1 MKILIISY
9 HYFPVLNPRAFR
21 WSEVSSELV
30 NQGHKV
36 HVLAHKAKNSSS
48 FEKINGVRIYRT
60 GKSMPDYK
68 KSNDNSKHTV
78 NVKKGL
84 LIIFKSKVLNL
95 LFLIIKTIY
104 DFTWKKLFWPDS
116 NFLWYFSGLRESK
129 KLVRKYNYDK
139 IITVSHPFTCHLIGL
154 RLKNKYPNL
163 FWLADSGDP
172 FCFVR
177 LTKINNTKLYSNL
190 NYFIERKVFEKAN
203 ILSFT
208 TQGTIDKYS
217 EIFPSVYSKFNL
229 IPPLVKLSDS
239 YPYNIN
245 KQNKNKIIFSFFGQL
260 YKNLRTPDG
269 LLYMLQSLINSD
281 NKFKEIIELH
291 FYGDHTPCLDSFNN
305 YKSLEDNI
313 VFHGMLN
320 KEKVLLAM
328 SKSDILI
335 NIGNNTA
342 YQLPSKIV
350 EYVAFSKPII
360 NIISIDNDSSKIYLK
375 DFSFVFNYK
384 IKDDIGNIQ
393 NFIQNLYKIE
403 IDNSNV
409 QNFTNLHSSKVITNQ
424 YLKALG
430 NKKIIHNCILN

>member
-1 MKILIISY
+1 M
-9 HYFPVLNPRAFR
+9 
-21 WSEVSSELV
+21 
-30 NQGHKV
+30 
-36 HVLAHKAKNSSS
+36 
-48 FEKINGVRIYRT
+48 
-60 GKSMPDYK
+60 
-68 KSNDNSKHTV
+68 
-78 NVKKGL
+78 
-84 LIIFKSKVLNL
+84 
-95 LFLIIKTIY
+95 
-104 DFTWKKLFWPDS
+104 
-116 NFLWYFSGLRESK
+116 
-129 KLVRKYNYDK
+129 
-139 IITVSHPFTCHLIGL
+139 
-154 RLKNKYPNL
+154 
-163 FWLADSGDP
+163 
-172 FCFVR
+172 
-177 LTKINNTKLYSNL
+177 
-190 NYFIERKVFEKAN
+190 
-203 ILSFT
+203 
-208 TQGTIDKYS
+208 
-217 EIFPSVYSKFNL
+217 
-229 IPPLVKLSDS
+229 KLSHS
-239 YPYNIN
+239 HLYNIN

-328 SKSDILI
+328 SKSDVLI
-335 NIGNNTA
+335 NIGNNTT

-384 IKDDIGNIQ
+384 IKDDIGNIK

-403 IDNSNV
+403 IDNSKV
-409 QNFTNLHSSKVITNQ
+409 QNFTNLHSNKVITNQ